1 MIRRFFQALGDM
13 FRTPWFLGLL
23 LALVLV
29 LILWTLGPLVAVAG
43 VVFFES
49 VTARLVG
56 TLAIVFLWGLAV
68 AVLSSRRR
76 KQEASDPALAAQ
88 REQESTALERL
99 REERRHISQIISK
112 AVKTV
117 TTSNFYGPTSRSR
130 YTLPWYLVLGAPDCG
145 KTSMLLNS
153 GLQFPLNEQ
162 ADRYLHSLKST
173 EKVEVLFGNQA
184 VFIDTPGS
192 FTEDASGSANRGLW
206 KKLLQSLFRV
216 RPAKALNGVVVCV
229 SMRDLIDPDTS
240 RHEHL
245 ARVIRERLGEVLKGL
260 RAYVPVYLVFTKC
273 DALPGFAEFF
283 TTLSRSEREQ
293 IFGCPARSGAM
304 DPDALHRELSALL
317 QTLNAQIIT
326 KVHQERDSL
335 ARAGIFR
342 FPQQLAAMSPVIKE
356 FVFRAFGPS
365 RYHRPVMFRGF
376 FFSSALSAPDSMAG
390 AAREGEQPYQ
400 HGFQASRGDYAKG
413 LFLLRL
419 FEDFIIS
426 EAGMAGAD
434 KEQIW
439 LLRCRRFGTQL
450 AAALVLIAS
459 VSVLGLSFRDNFSR
473 MDVLED
479 VLGKFEHEQRLHP
492 AGGGPAEVLPELAQ
506 LEVAMGVYRGNE
518 DPFLSRRLG
527 LYQGEAFVESTRQAY
542 TGTLTDRLLPR
553 VRQMA
558 VGTIR
563 RSLNDLGAL
572 KPALR
577 AYLMLCQPEKVQK
590 TFLEGWLEAQWSALY
605 PGRADD
611 QLALM
616 RHMSLLL
623 TEGFPP
629 APADERVLS
638 TARAALLKKPLPQL
652 AYLQMKEEAAESE
665 QPPFSFRAALGGHMS
680 IFSGDTYSIPYLY
693 TVAGFQDFVVERCP
707 DIVAGLTEESWI
719 FGPKPPLLSTLDMEK
734 ITKAVRAMYFRDYAR
749 HWSQA
754 LHSLRVVRPRSM
766 AGSADVAE
774 QLCSGA
780 SPAVLVL
787 RELRK
792 NTTFA
797 VEMEQQSELE
807 GAVEDQVARK
817 GRQKLASVTGTKVA
831 EALTKGALD
840 VASQA
845 RLKAA
850 REAVRDAQ
858 LVRLAFKPLDNL
870 LDADGSPAP
879 ALKAIQ
885 EALGRARDFFRRMAG
900 SENMEAKA
908 LEALTAM
915 AQDSDATL
923 RHVQDAAKRLPAPV
937 GEWYCEVS
945 DGGFDELLEV
955 VASVVDAAY
964 KGSVL
969 RVYESNLK
977 TQYPFDTQSER
988 DSDLA
993 AFAGFFKEN
1002 GVLDGFHD
1010 AYVRPFVDARG
1021 DLRPIMGRTL
1031 PISEAALKHLNL
1043 ANKVKDA
1050 FFVSGEKL
1058 GISLV
1063 IEPYALDVR
1072 LKQVDLDHGDR
1083 NLSYWHGPV
1092 QPSNFVWP
1100 LDTGLPPEASL
1111 SVTDVQGFKSSRT
1124 MRGDWALLRLLRQG
1138 RIKRQDGTTCLVEM
1152 EENGRW
1158 AQFLVHLRSRTNP
1171 LDPAACGFSLPE
1183 SLR

>member
-1 MIRRFFQALGDM
+1 MIRRFFRTLGDM
-13 FRTPWFLGLL
+13 LRTPWFLGLL
-23 LALVLV
+23 LALMLV

-43 VVFFES
+43 VVVFES
-49 VTARLVG
+49 VTVRLAG
-56 TLAIVFLWGLAV
+56 TLAIIFLWGLAV
-68 AVLSSRRR
+68 AVFSSRRR
-76 KQEASDPALAAQ
+76 KQEASDPTLAAQ
-88 REQESTALERL
+88 REQETSVLERL
-99 REERRHISQIISK
+99 REERRHISQTISK

-162 ADRYLHSLKST
+162 ADRYLHTLKGT

-192 FTEDASGSANRGLW
+192 LTEDASGPVNRGLW

-245 ARVIRERLGEVLKGL
+245 TRVIRERLSEVLKGL

-283 TTLSRSEREQ
+283 ANLSRSEREQ
-293 IFGCPARSGAM
+293 IFGCPARSSTM

-342 FPQQLAAMSPVIKE
+342 FPQQLAAMNPVIKE

-376 FFSSALSAPDSMAG
+376 FFTSALAAPDSMSG
-390 AAREGEQPYQ
+390 AAREGELPYQ
-400 HGFQASRGDYAKG
+400 HGFQASRGDYARG

-419 FEDFIIS
+419 FEDFITS
-426 EAGMAGAD
+426 EAGMAGVD

-450 AAALVLIAS
+450 AAALVLVAS
-459 VSVLGLSFRDNFSR
+459 VSVLGFSFRDNFNR

-479 VLGKFEHEQRLHP
+479 VLRKFKHEQQAHP
-492 AGGGPAEVLPELAQ
+492 AGGPAEVLPELAH
-506 LEVAMGVYRGNE
+506 LEAAMGVYRGDE
-518 DPFLSRRLG
+518 DPFLSRGLG
-527 LYQGEAFVESTRQAY
+527 LYQGEAFGESTRQAY
-542 TGTLTDRLLPR
+542 TGTLTDRLLLR

-558 VGTIR
+558 VEAIR

-577 AYLMLCQPEKVQK
+577 AYLMLCQPEKIQK
-590 TFLEGWLEAQWSALY
+590 SFLEGWLEAQWSVLY

-611 QLALM
+611 QHALT
-616 RHMSLLL
+616 RHMSLLIA
-623 TEGFPP
+623 EGFPP

-638 TARAALLKKPLPQL
+638 TARAALLKKPLPHL
-652 AYLQMKEEAAESE
+652 AYQQMKEEAAESE

-719 FGPKPPLLSTLDMEK
+719 FGPKPPLLSGLDMEK

-754 LHSLRVVRPRSM
+754 LHSLRVARPRSM
-766 AGSADVAE
+766 VGAADVAE

-797 VEMEQQSELE
+797 VEVAQQSEME

-817 GRQKLASVTGTKVA
+817 GRQKLAAVTGTKVA
-831 EALTKGALD
+831 EALAKGALD
-840 VASQA
+840 AAAQA
-845 RLKAA
+845 RVKAA

-858 LVRLAFKPLDNL
+858 LVRLAFKPLDSL

-879 ALKAIQ
+879 ALKATQ
-885 EALGRARDFFRRMAG
+885 DSLARARDFFRRIAS
-900 SENMEAKA
+900 SESVDAKA
-908 LEALTAM
+908 LETLTAM
-915 AQDSDATL
+915 TEDNDATL
-923 RHVQDAAKRLPAPV
+923 RHVEDAAKRLPSPV
-937 GEWYCEVS
+937 GEWYSVVS

-977 TQYPFDTQSER
+977 TQYPFDTHSER
-988 DSDLA
+988 DADLA
-993 AFAGFFKEN
+993 EFAGFFKEN

-1010 AYVRPFVDARG
+1010 AYVRPFVDAKG

-1043 ANKVKDA
+1043 ANKVQDA
-1050 FFVSGEKL
+1050 FFISGEKL
-1058 GISLV
+1058 GIALV

-1072 LKQVDLDHGDR
+1072 LKQVDLVHGDR
-1083 NLSYWHGPV
+1083 ILSYWHGPV
-1092 QPSNFVWP
+1092 LPSNFVWP

-1111 SVTDVQGFKSSRT
+1111 SVTDVHGFKSSRT

-1138 RIKRQDGTTCLVEM
+1138 RIKRQDGNTCLVEM

>member
-1 MIRRFFQALGDM
+1 MIRRFFRALGDM

-29 LILWTLGPLVAVAG
+29 LILWTLGPLVAIAD
-43 VVFFES
+43 VVVFES
-49 VTARLVG
+49 VIARLVG
-56 TLAIVFLWGLAV
+56 TLAIIFLWGLAV
-68 AVLSSRRR
+68 AVLSSWRRR
-76 KQEASDPALAAQ
+76 QEASDPALAAQ
-88 REQESTALERL
+88 REQESTARERL
-99 REERRHISQIISK
+99 WEERRHISQIISK

-173 EKVEVLFGNQA
+173 EKVEALFGNQA

-192 FTEDASGSANRGLW
+192 FTEDVSGSANRSLW

-260 RAYVPVYLVFTKC
+260 RAYVPVYLIFTKC

-283 TTLSRSEREQ
+283 TNLSRSEREQ
-293 IFGCPARSGAM
+293 IFGCPARSSAM

-317 QTLNAQIIT
+317 QTLNGQIIT

-506 LEVAMGVYRGNE
+506 LETAMRVYRGNE

-527 LYQGEAFVESTRQAY
+527 LYQGEAFGESTRQAY
-542 TGTLTDRLLPR
+542 TGSLTDRLLPR

-558 VGTIR
+558 VETIR

-577 AYLMLCQPEKVQK
+577 AYLMLCQPEKIQK
-590 TFLEGWLEAQWSALY
+590 TFLEGWLEAQWSELY

-611 QLALM
+611 QHALM

-623 TEGFPP
+623 AEGFPP
-629 APADERVLS
+629 APADEQVLS

-840 VASQA
+840 VASQV

-858 LVRLAFKPLDNL
+858 LVRLAFKPLDSL

-879 ALKAIQ
+879 TLKATQ
-885 EALGRARDFFRRMAG
+885 DALARARDFFRRLAG
-900 SENMEAKA
+900 SENVEAKA
-908 LEALTAM
+908 LETLTAM
-915 AQDSDATL
+915 ARDSDATL
-923 RHVQDAAKRLPAPV
+923 RHVEDAAKRLPAPV

-955 VASVVDAAY
+955 VASAVDAAY

-1050 FFVSGEKL
+1050 FFFSGEKL

-1092 QPSNFVWP
+1092 QPSNFIWP

-1124 MRGDWALLRLLRQG
+1124 MRGEWALLRLLRQG

>member
-1 MIRRFFQALGDM
+1 MIRRFFQVLGVM

-23 LALVLV
+23 LALMLV
-29 LILWTLGPLVAVAG
+29 LFLWILGPLVAIAG
-43 VVFFES
+43 VVVFES
-49 VTARLVG
+49 VTARLAG

-76 KQEASDPALAAQ
+76 KQEASDPALAVQ
-88 REQESTALERL
+88 REQEATATERL

-130 YTLPWYLVLGAPDCG
+130 YTLPWYLVLGASDCG

-162 ADRYLHSLKST
+162 ADRYLHTLKST
-173 EKVEVLFGNQA
+173 EKVDVLFGNQA

-192 FTEDASGSANRGLW
+192 FTEDVSGPVSRGLW

-216 RPAKALNGVVVCV
+216 RPAKALNGVVACV

-245 ARVIRERLGEVLKGL
+245 ARVIRDRLSEVLRGL

-283 TTLSRSEREQ
+283 ANLSRSEREQ
-293 IFGCPARSGAM
+293 IFGCPARSSIT
-304 DPDALHRELSALL
+304 DPEALHRELNALL
-317 QTLNAQIIT
+317 QALNAQIIT

-342 FPQQLAAMSPVIKE
+342 FPQQLAAMTPVIKE

-376 FFSSALSAPDSMAG
+376 FFSSALSAPNSMAG
-390 AAREGEQPYQ
+390 AAREGELPYQ
-400 HGFQASRGDYAKG
+400 QGFQASRGDYAKG

-434 KEQIW
+434 KERIW

-450 AAALVLIAS
+450 AAALVLIVS

-473 MDVLED
+473 LDVLED

-492 AGGGPAEVLPELAQ
+492 AGGSPAEVLPELAQ
-506 LEVAMGVYRGNE
+506 LEAAMGVYRGDE
-518 DPFLSRRLG
+518 DPFHSRRLG
-527 LYQGEAFVESTRQAY
+527 LYQGEAFGESTRQAY
-542 TGTLTDRLLPR
+542 TGTLRERLLPR

-558 VGTIR
+558 VEAIR

-590 TFLEGWLEAQWSALY
+590 TFLEGWLEAQWSELY
-605 PGRADD
+605 QGRADD
-611 QLALM
+611 QHALM
-616 RHMSLLL
+616 RHMSLLIA
-623 TEGFPP
+623 EGFPP
-629 APADERVLS
+629 APPDEQVLS

-665 QPPFSFRAALGGHMS
+665 QSPFSFRAALGGHMS

-719 FGPKPPLLSTLDMEK
+719 FGPKPPLLSTLDVEK
-734 ITKAVRAMYFRDYAR
+734 ISRAVRAMYFRDYAR

-754 LHSLRVVRPRSM
+754 LHSLRVARPRSM
-766 AGSADVAE
+766 AGAADVAE

-797 VEMEQQSELE
+797 VEVEQQSELE

-840 VASQA
+840 AAAQA
-845 RLKAA
+845 RVKAA

-879 ALKAIQ
+879 ALKATQ
-885 EALGRARDFFRRMAG
+885 DALVRARDFFRRIAG
-900 SENMEAKA
+900 SESLEAKA
-908 LEALTAM
+908 LETLTAM

-923 RHVQDAAKRLPAPV
+923 RHVEDAAKRLLTPV
-937 GEWYCEVS
+937 GEWYREVS

-964 KGSVL
+964 RGSVL

-977 TQYPFDTQSER
+977 MQYPFDTHSER
-988 DSDLA
+988 DSDLVE
-993 AFAGFFKEN
+993 FAGFFKED
-1002 GVLDGFHD
+1002 GVLDGFLD
-1010 AYVRPFVDARG
+1010 AYVRPFVDAKG

-1031 PISEAALKHLNL
+1031 PISGAALKHLNL

-1050 FFVSGEKL
+1050 FFISGEKL
-1058 GISLV
+1058 GIALV

-1072 LKQVDLDHGDR
+1072 LKQVDLAHGDR
-1083 NLSYWHGPV
+1083 ILSYWHGPV
-1092 QPSNFVWP
+1092 LPSNFVWP
-1100 LDTGLPPEASL
+1100 IETGLPPEASL
-1111 SVTDVQGFKSSRT
+1111 SITDVHGFKSSRT

-1138 RIKRQDGTTCLVEM
+1138 RIKRQDGNTCLVEM
-1152 EENGRW
+1152 EESGRW

>member
-1 MIRRFFQALGDM
+1 MIRRFFQSLGDM
-13 FRTPWFLGLL
+13 LRTPWFLGLL
-23 LALVLV
+23 LAVVLA
-29 LILWTLGPLVAVAG
+29 LTLWFLGPLVAVSG
-43 VVFFES
+43 VIVFES
-49 VTARLVG
+49 VPSRLVG
-56 TLAIVFLWGLAV
+56 TLAIVFLWGLTV

-76 KQEASDPALAAQ
+76 KQEASDPAIAAQ
-88 REQESTALERL
+88 REQDTTVLERL
-99 REERRHISQIISK
+99 REERRHISQIIAK

-130 YTLPWYLVLGAPDCG
+130 YTLPCYLVLGAPDCG

-162 ADRYLHSLKST
+162 ADRYLHTLKST

-184 VFIDTPGS
+184 VFIDTPGA
-192 FTEDASGSANRGLW
+192 FTEDVSGPVNRGLW

-245 ARVIRERLGEVLKGL
+245 ARVIRERLSEVLKGL

-283 TTLSRSEREQ
+283 ANLSRSEREQ
-293 IFGCPARSGAM
+293 IFGCPARSSTM
-304 DPDALHRELSALL
+304 DTEALHRELSALL
-317 QTLNAQIIT
+317 QTLNSQIIT
-326 KVHQERDSL
+326 KIHQERDSL

-342 FPQQLAAMSPVIKE
+342 FPQQMAVMTPVIRA
-356 FVFRAFGPS
+356 FVSRAFGPS

-390 AAREGEQPYQ
+390 TAREGELSYQ

-426 EAGMAGAD
+426 EAGMADDD

-439 LLRCRRFGTQL
+439 LLRCRRFGTQM
-450 AAALVLIAS
+450 AAAMVLIAS
-459 VSVLGLSFRDNFSR
+459 VSVLGLSFNDNFSR
-473 MDVLED
+473 MDLLED
-479 VLGKFEHEQRLHP
+479 AVGKFKHEQRLHP
-492 AGGGPAEVLPELAQ
+492 AGGGPAEVLPELTQ
-506 LEVAMGVYRGNE
+506 LEAAMGVYRGDE

-527 LYQGEAFVESTRQAY
+527 LYQGEAFGKSTRQAY
-542 TGTLTDRLLPR
+542 TGTLTTRLLPR

-558 VGTIR
+558 ADAVR

-590 TFLEGWLEAQWSALY
+590 SFLEGWLEERWSELY

-611 QLALM
+611 QHALM
-616 RHMSLLL
+616 RHMSLLIA
-623 TEGFPP
+623 EGFPP

-638 TARAALLKKPLPQL
+638 TARAALLKTPLPHL
-652 AYLQMKEEAAESE
+652 AYQQMKEEAAESE
-665 QPPFSFRAALGGHMS
+665 QSPFSFRAALGGHMS

-707 DIVAGLTEESWI
+707 DIVEGLTEERWI
-719 FGPKPPLLSTLDMEK
+719 FGPNPPLLSNLDMEK
-734 ITKAVRAMYFRDYAR
+734 IIRAVRGMYFRDYAR

-754 LHSLRVVRPRSM
+754 VHSLRVARPRSM
-766 AGSADVAE
+766 AGAADVAE
-774 QLCSGA
+774 QLCSGV

-797 VEMEQQSELE
+797 VEVEQQSALE

-817 GRQKLASVTGTKVA
+817 GRQKLASMTGTKVA
-831 EALTKGALD
+831 EAMTKGALD
-840 VASQA
+840 ATALA
-845 RLKAA
+845 RVRAA

-879 ALKAIQ
+879 ALKATQ
-885 EALGRARDFFRRMAG
+885 DSLARARDFFRRIAG
-900 SENMEAKA
+900 SESLEAKA
-908 LEALTAM
+908 LETLTGM

-923 RHVQDAAKRLPAPV
+923 RHVEDAAKYR
-937 GEWYCEVS
+937 EVS

-955 VASVVDAAY
+955 VASAVDAAY

-969 RVYESNLK
+969 CVYESNLK
-977 TQYPFDTQSER
+977 TQYPFDTHSER
-988 DSDLA
+988 DSDLVE
-993 AFAGFFKEN
+993 FADFFKEN
-1002 GVLDGFHD
+1002 GVLDEFHN
-1010 AYVRPFVDARG
+1010 AYVRPFVDAKG

-1050 FFVSGEKL
+1050 FFISGEKL
-1058 GISLV
+1058 GIALV

-1072 LKQVDLDHGDR
+1072 LKQVDLAHGDR
-1083 NLSYWHGPV
+1083 ILSYWHGPV
-1092 QPSNFVWP
+1092 LPSNFVWP

-1111 SVTDVQGFKSSRT
+1111 SITDVHGFKSSRT

-1138 RIKRQDGTTCLVEM
+1138 RIKRQDGNTCLVEM
-1152 EENGRW
+1152 EESGRW

-1171 LDPAACGFSLPE
+1171 LDPASCGFSLPE